1 MSHLKS
7 RAGNIISLNVGSFFR
22 YLATSNVCKQSEKRS
37 REMTLYIENAVNFP
51 EAGSISLNGV
61 WHPNAALLA
70 VASFSQEKGGF
81 VTIFDELVR

>member
-1 MSHLKS
+1 
-7 RAGNIISLNVGSFFR
+7 
-22 YLATSNVCKQSEKRS
+22 
-37 REMTLYIENAVNFP
+37 MTLYIENAVNFP